1 VAALIPRSDPAA
13 IKAQVLAIAG
23 ELLREL
29 GNDTTIEP
37 VQGSESLEQ
46 ELGLGSIERVE
57 LLSRIERSLGAP
69 LPEQRLAE
77 AKTLDD
83 IITAIAEPEAPAGVE
98 ESVHVSG
105 RSSRSSESNSKT
117 SRRPTGIDATRGQAG
132 LLQRAWE
139 TIYGIY
145 AAGLFFVWLPITWA
159 LVLLMPRGRP
169 AARMTS
175 ASLRIYFRLIGC
187 RIHMEGEEHV
197 AAYGACIYV
206 SNHSSYSDVLAV
218 MALFWTTYHFV
229 AKSEIND
236 MPFIG
241 TFLRKIGHFAFERS
255 KLRARSR
262 QAEQMEQAL
271 LRGESIFVFAEGTF
285 TAQAGIRPFQ
295 LGAFRAA
302 VKTGRPIV
310 PVAVRGARRFL
321 RDGAF
326 LPKPS
331 RITITVCP
339 ALFPAPDSAGR
350 EWAEVLRLRDETR
363 RIISYHAGEP
373 LLGSGEAQPVTPQP
387 SLSGNSLKT

>member
-117 SRRPTGIDATRGQAG
+117 SRRPTGIDATRSQAG

-197 AAYGACIYV
+197 AAYGACIYA

-387 SLSGNSLKT
+387 SLPGNSLKT

>member
-117 SRRPTGIDATRGQAG
+117 SRRPTGIDATRSQAG

-387 SLSGNSLKT
+387 SLPGNSLKT